1 MSRTQVSFSSAVM
14 TFKKRCTFGHHII
27 IDGLL
32 EESSQVLNG
41 WQVRQ
46 QTFPHPYVKP

>member
-1 MSRTQVSFSSAVM
+1 MSRTQVSFSSKGMA
-14 TFKKRCTFGHHII
+14 FKKRCTFGHNII

-46 QTFPHPYVKP
+46 QTFKPGSL

>member
-27 IDGLL
+27 IHSLL
-32 EESSQVLNG
+32 EESSQFLNG
-41 WQVRQ
+41 WRVRQ
-46 QTFPHPYVKP
+46 QTFPYPYVKL